1 MVGKRSRGTWA
12 RAAPQKWQK
21 RIDERQLR
29 LQTWWISEL
38 RSYPGPPAPRPG
50 FEPGT
55 SGLGSARRAFIHW
68 TTSIALVASQRQP
81 YCTSTCCHFW
91 VPGVAAQNRRNGGEQ
106 QNSRK
111 CCFHRSLMFR
121 LLKQCERAI
130 DCFDASHGTPQ
141 RTITRPVGACRTI

>member
-38 RSYPGPPAPRPG
+38 RSYPAPPAPRPG

-68 TTSIALVASQRQP
+68 TTSIALVASERQP

-91 VPGVAAQNRRNGGEQ
+91 VPGENRRNDAEL
-106 QNSRK
+106 QNSGK
-111 CCFHRSLMFR
+111 LYCTAVDAVFDPLCFDFFLTRNM
-121 LLKQCERAI
+121 A
-130 DCFDASHGTPQ
+130 DASHSTPQ